1 MGILSHDRQNMIVDL
16 VEEKGSVSIEELYE
30 RFAVSKM
37 TLWRDL
43 KSLEDTGRLKKVH
56 GGAVRNPASKTNE
69 PAFESKTVLHLPQ
82 KRAIAELAAREY
94 VSNGDIIILE
104 GGTTVMQVVD
114 FITQN
119 DVTILTNGLNTLI
132 RAAKQLPRFALIG
145 CGGMVREP
153 SFTFVGPDAE
163 GFFQH
168 VRADTLFLSA
178 TGLNL
183 QQALTDL
190 NPLEIA
196 VKRAMMKAARRIVV
210 CMDSTKIGVRS
221 LGTVASFE
229 EIDAIVTDEEADPE
243 FCRQAREMTI
253 QMKIAPRAAG

>member
-1 MGILSHDRQNMIVDL
+1 MLSHDRQNIIVDL
-16 VEEKGSVSIEELYE
+16 VEQKGSVSIEELHE

-43 KSLEDTGRLKKVH
+43 KSLEDAGRLTKVH
-56 GGAVRNPASKTNE
+56 GGAVRSTATSGE
-69 PAFESKTVLHLPQ
+69 PAFESKTILRLPQ
-82 KRAIAELAAREY
+82 KRAIARCAAEEY
-94 VSNGDIIILE
+94 VSDGGIIILE
-104 GGTTVMQVVD
+104 GGTTVMQIVE
-114 FITQN
+114 FLSQN
-119 DVTILTNGLNTLI
+119 DVTILTNGLNTLL
-132 RAAKQLPRFALIG
+132 RAARQLPQMALIG

-163 GFFQH
+163 GFFEH

-196 VKRAMMKAARRIVV
+196 VKRAMMKAARQTVV
-210 CMDSTKIGVRS
+210 CVDSTKIGLRS
-221 LGTVASFE
+221 LGTVATFE
-229 EIDAIVTDEEADPE
+229 EIDAIVTDADADPD
-243 FCRQAREMTI
+243 FCRAMVKMNIEVR
-253 QMKIAPRAAG
+253 IADRVEPP